1 MAYIRKRGT
10 LNTGMRMEHAAAL
23 IACVFANIMTN
34 KKGYKVYDF
43 MTHEEEPEA
52 TLEKAMET
60 WK

>member
-10 LNTGMRMEHAAAL
+10 LHTGMRIERAAAL
-23 IACVFANIMTN
+23 IACVFANIMTS
-34 KKGYKVYDF
+34 KKGYTVYDF
-43 MTHEEEPEA
+43 MQHEDEPEA